1 MSIGEFYARNSESG
15 TEFEVVLLNPDEL
28 GLCKRLLRERDVK
41 VSDDATLGHFTI
53 HLDDPGQWAEV
64 GEVVIGEI
72 HPVASEAST
81 TRDGIRS

>member
-1 MSIGEFYARNSESG
+1 MPIGEFYARNSETG

-28 GLCKRLLRERDVK
+28 GLSKRLLRERGVE

-64 GEVVIGEI
+64 GEVVMGEI
-72 HPVASEAST
+72 HTTASESAST
-81 TRDGIRS
+81 RGIRS